1 MLLTDNEDIC
11 MGNVLYQDLLLG
23 DWKFKQK

>member
-23 DWKFKQK
+23 D